1 MIGFAAGSAVALAI
15 GAAAITRSGPFA
27 LGGFLAMALPGIA
40 SGLWLVRAHGRPGG
54 GFVIGL
60 ASGFV
65 ARLVLT
71 AVGAFFAARAGDGA
85 PIALLTGLAA
95 GFVPMFLWEMVWF
108 GRAAMAARPRAGA
121 GRCASPSRKPPRRR
135 PARRPK
141 HRSTSPI

>member
-1 MIGFAAGSAVALAI
+1 
-15 GAAAITRSGPFA
+15 
-27 LGGFLAMALPGIA
+27 
-40 SGLWLVRAHGRPGG
+40 
-54 GFVIGL
+54 VIGL

-121 GRCASPSRKPPRRR
+121 GR
-135 PARRPK
+135 
-141 HRSTSPI
+141 